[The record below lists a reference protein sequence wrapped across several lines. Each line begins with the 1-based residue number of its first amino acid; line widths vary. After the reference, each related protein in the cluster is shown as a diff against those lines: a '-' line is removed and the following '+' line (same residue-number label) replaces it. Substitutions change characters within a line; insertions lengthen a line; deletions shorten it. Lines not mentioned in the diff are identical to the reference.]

1 MKKNKFSVTN
11 PEELNK
17 HLQHTSPFT
26 WIILGAVT
34 VLLLGFF
41 VWSFLFKLPIKI
53 VGDATISG
61 GQVTL
66 NISKTDLNKLKAE
79 QAVYVSDKEGKILSF
94 DEDGQPVVSN
104 FDLED
109 GTYTYK
115 IFYNKRPIE
124 FLIGK

>member
-66 NISKTDLNKLKAE
+66 NISKADLNKLKAE
-79 QAVYVSDKEGKILSF
+79 QVVYVSDKEGKILSF

-115 IFYNKRPIE
+115 IVYSKRPIE

>member
-115 IFYNKRPIE
+115 IVYNKRPIE